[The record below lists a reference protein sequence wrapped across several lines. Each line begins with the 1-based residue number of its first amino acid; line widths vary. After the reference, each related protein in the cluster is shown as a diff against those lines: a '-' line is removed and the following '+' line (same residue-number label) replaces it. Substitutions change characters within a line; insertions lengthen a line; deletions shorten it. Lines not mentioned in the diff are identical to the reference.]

1 MEEIPNKNIKNKMI
15 KLPIF
20 NKTTEIPS
28 VNKPFEMRY
37 EINTPLKTIN
47 PTANTIKIVKIRS
60 STNEVNRCVIKL
72 TFLLLW

>member
-1 MEEIPNKNIKNKMI
+1 MEEIPSRNSKRRIRIFPK
-15 KLPIF
+15 F

-28 VNKPFEMRY
+28 DKIPFEMRY

-60 STNEVNRCVIKL
+60 SSNDVNRCLIKL
-72 TFLLLW
+72 IFLLLW